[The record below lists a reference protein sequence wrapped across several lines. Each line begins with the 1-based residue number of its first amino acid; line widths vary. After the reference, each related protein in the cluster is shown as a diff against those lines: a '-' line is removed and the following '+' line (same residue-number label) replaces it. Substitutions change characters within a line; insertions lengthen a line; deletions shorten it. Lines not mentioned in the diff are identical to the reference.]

1 MPPFDEIPLIDNHV
15 HPPFRAEAATSR
27 PFLSFFSEVDDEE
40 LLARHV
46 PHGRF
51 FRRALRELA
60 ALLGCEATAE
70 AVQAA
75 RAALGPERLLRR
87 CVEAGNIA
95 GLVVDDG
102 YPPPEQAL
110 SVAGMAQA
118 AGCAASRVLRLES
131 LVARVATEQGGINAF
146 DAALLAGLEQAR
158 QQGTKA
164 LKSIIA
170 YRCGLAF
177 SVPERETARAG
188 LVDVHLRCAAGD
200 TRVTDSR
207 LLYHALTLALDF
219 AGEYGLPVQIHTG
232 YGDRDLDLLGA
243 NPALLRGLLENPRF
257 DRVPVVLLHAS
268 YPYSRAASYLC
279 AMYANVSVDF
289 SEANPMLP
297 EAELARVI
305 DELLALAPP
314 TKVLYGSDAW
324 GIPDWLYLGARHGRQ
339 ALAAALDG
347 DPDAAFIAQR
357 VLHDNAAELYGI
369 GGA

>member
-15 HPPFRAEAATSR
+15 HPPFMAEAAAAR
-27 PFLSFFSEVDDEE
+27 PFLSYFSEADGEE
-40 LLARHV
+40 LIERHV
-46 PHGRF
+46 PHSRF

-60 ALLGCEATAE
+60 ELLDCEATAE

-75 RAALGPERLLRR
+75 RTALGPETLLRR

-95 GLVVDDG
+95 AFVVDDG
-102 YPPPEQAL
+102 YPPPDQAL
-110 SVAGMAQA
+110 SVADIAQA
-118 AGCAASRVLRLES
+118 AGCAAARVLRLES
-131 LVARVATEQGGINAF
+131 LVASVATEHGGINGF

-158 QQGTKA
+158 RQGTKA

-188 LVDVHLRCAAGD
+188 LVEVHLRCRAGD
-200 TRVTDSR
+200 ARVTDAR
-207 LLYHALTLALDF
+207 LLYHALALALDF
-219 AGEYGLPVQIHTG
+219 AGEHGLPVQIHTG

-257 DRVPVVLLHAS
+257 ARVPVVLLHAS
-268 YPYSRAASYLC
+268 YPYSRAASYLA
-279 AMYANVSVDF
+279 AMYANVFVDF

-297 EAELARVI
+297 AAELARVI
-305 DELLALAPP
+305 DELLGLAPP

-324 GIPDWLYLGARHGRQ
+324 GIPDWLYLGARHGRL

-347 DPDAAFIAQR
+347 DPDAAVIARR
-357 VLHDNAAELYGI
+357 VLYDNAAELYGFRER
-369 GGA
+369 